1 MSLGNVLGAAAPI
14 AAGYFTGGLSNG
26 FAGLTAGT
34 MSGIAGGAMA
44 GAGIAALTGDDVLM
58 GAASGGLGGYG
69 GADMAG
75 AFNPAL
81 SSGIASATGTTN
93 AAVNMAGNA
102 LGQGGFNTAAGRG
115 LMGMAT
121 PGMAGAA
128 SAGANTGLQNVT
140 AQNTGQGFSPY
151 ATPDTLGSS
160 ATQFSTTGGYDP
172 SAVSN
177 IGSVQ
182 TPDYINTA
190 LTSDP
195 SKQMLTNNALSTYTD
210 GIEDTLIRQPD
221 FSPIAG
227 SNVAEGAIPGGYVDP
242 SFSAGVERLGGGSMG
257 KGAMKLGLT
266 ALPVATAALTPEYE
280 GGSYNDNPMN
290 KYDPTRRLDLSME
303 TGIDEALT
311 KDTGLRLLAKGGY
324 LDGGNVGDG
333 MSDDIPA
340 TINGNQPAALADG
353 EFVVPADVVSHLGNG
368 SSNAGSRKL
377 YEMMDEVR
385 RARTGRE
392 QQGKEINAERY
403 MPA

>member
-14 AAGYFTGGLSNG
+14 AAGYFTGGLSSG
-26 FAGLTAGT
+26 FAGLSAGT
-34 MSGIAGGAMA
+34 MSGIAGGALA
-44 GAGIAALTGDDVLM
+44 GAGIAALSGDDVLM

-69 GADMAG
+69 GA
-75 AFNPAL
+75 
-81 SSGIASATGTTN
+81 
-93 AAVNMAGNA
+93 
-102 LGQGGFNTAAGRG
+102 
-115 LMGMAT
+115 
-121 PGMAGAA
+121 GMAGANTA
-128 SAGANTGLQNVT
+128 AKAAAQQTLGAGTLNAQQAAMAGYTGPTSMMQSAGLGGASGTGAGIGGLPMGTNNQIGSSLMGAKVPPMPSGPLGSGAMPQANLDLSKAGGYQYNANEIAGKGIGRTQDFSGGMMGDLKST
-140 AQNTGQGFSPY
+140 AIPEAQFGKDYGFSDI
-151 ATPDTLGSS
+151 ARELGDGDT
-160 ATQFSTTGGYDP
+160 TTGY
-172 SAVSN
+172 
-177 IGSVQ
+177 
-182 TPDYINTA
+182 
-190 LTSDP
+190 
-195 SKQMLTNNALSTYTD
+195 
-210 GIEDTLIRQPD
+210 
-221 FSPIAG
+221 
-227 SNVAEGAIPGGYVDP
+227 
-242 SFSAGVERLGGGSMG
+242 
-257 KGAMKLGLT
+257 MKAGLT

-311 KDTGLRLLAKGGY
+311 KDTGLRLLAEGGY

-368 SSNAGSRKL
+368 SSNAGSKQL
-377 YEMMDEVR
+377 YAMMDEVR